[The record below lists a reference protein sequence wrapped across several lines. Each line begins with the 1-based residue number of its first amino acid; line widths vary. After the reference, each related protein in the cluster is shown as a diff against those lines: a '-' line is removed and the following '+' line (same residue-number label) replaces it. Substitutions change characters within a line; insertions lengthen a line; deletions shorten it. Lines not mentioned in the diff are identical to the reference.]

1 MVAGLAERR
10 WVMGESSDSGVA
22 ELDRSEGDPAALAG
36 RHRRHRFPGRE
47 HAVKARYDSQELA
60 VVQQAAGA
68 AGMRMGGYVASAAL
82 RMAQQLLERD
92 STATAG
98 IAPAGRGRPA
108 AVTDREDQVILAE
121 LIQAPL
127 ALRRYGVNLNQAAL
141 VLNSGGQA
149 PVWLLQQ
156 AVAGGDRAVAR
167 VDQAPAALARR
178 LA

>member
-1 MVAGLAERR
+1 
-10 WVMGESSDSGVA
+10 MGESSDSVVA
-22 ELDRSEGDPAALAG
+22 EPDRPDSAAALAG
-36 RHRRHRFPGRE
+36 RHRRHRFPARE
-47 HAVKARYDSQELA
+47 HTVKARYDSQELA

-68 AGMRMGGYVASAAL
+68 AGMRPGGYVASAAL

-98 IAPAGRGRPA
+98 VAPAGTGRPA
-108 AVTDREDQVILAE
+108 VVTDREDQVMLAE
-121 LIQAPL
+121 LIQARL

-149 PVWLLQQ
+149 PVWLQQ

-167 VDQAPAALARR
+167 VDQAAAALARR

>member
-1 MVAGLAERR
+1 
-10 WVMGESSDSGVA
+10 MGESSDSGVA
-22 ELDRSEGDPAALAG
+22 ELDRSEGDSAALGG
-36 RHRRHRFPGRE
+36 RHRQHRFPARE
-47 HAVKARYDSQELA
+47 HTVKARYDSQELA

-98 IAPAGRGRPA
+98 IAPAGTGRPA
-108 AVTDREDQVILAE
+108 VVTDREDQVMLAE
-121 LIQAPL
+121 LIQARL

-149 PVWLLQQ
+149 PVWLLQ

-167 VDQAPAALARR
+167 VDQAAAALARR

>member
-1 MVAGLAERR
+1 
-10 WVMGESSDSGVA
+10 MGESSDSGVA
-22 ELDRSEGDPAALAG
+22 ELVRPEGDSAALAG
-36 RHRRHRFPGRE
+36 RHRQHRFPGRE
-47 HAVKARYDSQELA
+47 HTVKARYDSQELA

-92 STATAG
+92 STATAEL
-98 IAPAGRGRPA
+98 APAGTGRPA
-108 AVTDREDQVILAE
+108 VVTDREDQVMLAE
-121 LIQAPL
+121 LIQARL

-149 PVWLLQQ
+149 PVWLQQ

-167 VDQAPAALARR
+167 VDQAAAALARR